1 LQLQSSIGSRAFQN
15 ARLQKQARK
24 QAEALLPAAVAVY
37 RQGRHAEAQALC
49 QQILKDLPNHFDAL
63 HLLGTSQVNC
73 SRFEEAVATL
83 TRTIGVDPRS
93 ADAQSNLG
101 AALSELGRYE
111 EARRCLERAIALK
124 PNFPMALTNLGKT
137 LMHLGQFETA
147 IAAHDRAI
155 ALKPDFAD
163 AYCHRGQV
171 LMLTNRAEEAD
182 QDFGRALS
190 LNPRQMAAV
199 LGKALVNVDLR
210 NYEIALT
217 HMNAALATLPTA
229 ADVLAQRGRL
239 YMQMA
244 ELDKAEADFDAAIRN
259 DPRQESALCGKANI
273 LLLRGDV
280 TRAAPL
286 CHRVLK
292 INLHSELALTL
303 LGGCFAAVGDPATAI
318 AHFDRALASKP
329 DYEEAIKQKIFV
341 LDFVPDIDFVTLQ
354 EARKYWW
361 DQIGARQ
368 PQRQLQACSLDP
380 ERRIVVGYVSADFRD
395 HSAAIAFM
403 PWLRLRDH
411 ERFQVICYSNSPLQ
425 DATTALCRSLADQ
438 WVDAWRLTDDKLA
451 DRIEADQVD
460 ILVDLSGHSGGNRL
474 SVFATKPAPIQVT
487 AIGHVSGTGLPTM
500 DYLLADPIL
509 IPAEARPLFAER
521 IHDLPAFITIEPPP
535 DIAPTPLPAL
545 GNGYVTFGA
554 FNRADKISDAA
565 LSVWSKLMQ
574 AVPGSVIVVK
584 NAALN
589 DALVRDTLIAR
600 FVASGIPE
608 NRLRCV
614 GSSPRPEHLALV
626 SSIDIML
633 DPFPQNGGV
642 STWEPLQ
649 LGVPVVTKL
658 GNGHASRCGG
668 AIVVAAGL
676 GDWVAA
682 DDEGYIEIAR
692 RWATSPDELA
702 ALRARLPAQVRS
714 SAAGNCLTY
723 VGHLEEGYRK
733 FWRDYCAGAAD
744 VSRENCN

>member
-1 LQLQSSIGSRAFQN
+1 LQSSIGSRAFKN

-24 QAEALLPAAVAVY
+24 QAEALLPAAVAAY

-49 QQILKDLPNHFDAL
+49 RQILKDLPDHFDAL
-63 HLLGTSQVNC
+63 HVLGTSQVNC

-83 TRTIGVDPRS
+83 TRAINVDPRS

-101 AALSELGRYE
+101 TALSELGRYE
-111 EARRCLERAIALK
+111 EARRCQEKAIALK

-137 LMHLGQFETA
+137 LVNLAQIGAA
-147 IAAHDRAI
+147 IAAYDRAV

-163 AYCHRGQV
+163 AYCYRGQALT
-171 LMLTNRAEEAD
+171 LMNRAEEAD

-190 LNPRQMAAV
+190 LNPRLMAAV

-210 NYEIALT
+210 NYEVALT
-217 HMNAALATLPTA
+217 HMNAMLAAYPA
-229 ADVLAQRGRL
+229 AAGVLAQRGQL

-244 ELDKAEADFDAAIRN
+244 EFDKAEADFDAAIRN
-259 DPRQESALCGKANI
+259 DPQQEPALCGKANI
-273 LLLRGDV
+273 LLLRGDI
-280 TRAAPL
+280 TQAAPL
-286 CHRVLK
+286 CHRVLE
-292 INLHSELALTL
+292 INPHSEHALAR
-303 LGGCFAAVGDPATAI
+303 LGSCFAAIGDPVTAI
-318 AHFDRALASKP
+318 AYFDRALASTP
-329 DYEEAIKQKIFV
+329 HSEEAITKKIFA
-341 LDFVPDIDFVTLQ
+341 LDFVPDVDFATLQ

-361 DQIGARQ
+361 DQIGASQ
-368 PQRQLQACSLDP
+368 PQRQLQARSLDP

-403 PWLRLRDH
+403 PLLRHRDR
-411 ERFQVICYSNSPLQ
+411 ERFQVICYSNSPSQ
-425 DATTALCRSLADQ
+425 DAVTALCRSLADQ

-451 DRIEADQVD
+451 ERIEADQVD

-487 AIGHVSGTGLPTM
+487 AIGNVSGTGLPAM

-521 IHDLPAFITIEPPP
+521 IHDLPAFISIEPPP
-535 DIAPTPLPAL
+535 DMAPTLLPAL
-545 GNGYVTFGA
+545 DNGHVTFGV

-565 LSVWSKLMQ
+565 LSVWSRLML
-574 AVPGSVIVVK
+574 AMPGSVIVVK

-608 NRLRCV
+608 DRLRCI
-614 GSSPRPEHLALV
+614 GSSPRPDHLALV

-668 AIVVAAGL
+668 AIVTAAGL
-676 GDWVAA
+676 GDWVAQ
-682 DDEGYIEIAR
+682 DEEGYIDIAR
-692 RWATSPDELA
+692 RWASSPDELA
-702 ALRARLPAQVRS
+702 ALRARLPAQVLS
-714 SAAGNCLTY
+714 SAAGNCVTY
-723 VGHLEEGYRK
+723 VSHVENGYRK

>member
-1 LQLQSSIGSRAFQN
+1 LQSSIGSRAFQN

-24 QAEALLPAAVAVY
+24 QAEALLPAAVAAY

-49 QQILKDLPNHFDAL
+49 QQILKDLPDHFDAL
-63 HLLGTSQVNC
+63 HVLGTSQVNC
-73 SRFEEAVATL
+73 GQFEEAVATL
-83 TRTIGVDPRS
+83 TRAINIDPRS

-101 AALSELGRYE
+101 TALSEFGRYE
-111 EARRCLERAIALK
+111 EARHCQEKAIALK

-137 LMHLGQFETA
+137 LVNLGQIGGA

-163 AYCHRGQV
+163 AYCHRGQA
-171 LMLTNRAEEAD
+171 LMLMNRVEEAD

-190 LNPRQMAAV
+190 LNPRLMAAV
-199 LGKALVNVDLR
+199 IGRALVNVDLR
-210 NYEIALT
+210 NYELALT
-217 HMNAALATLPTA
+217 HMNAMLAAYPTA
-229 ADVLAQRGRL
+229 ADLLAQRGRL
-239 YMQMA
+239 YMRMA
-244 ELDKAEADFDAAIRN
+244 EFDKAEADFDAAIRN
-259 DPRQESALCGKANI
+259 DPRQEPALCEKANL

-280 TRAAPL
+280 TQAAPL
-286 CHRVLK
+286 CHRVLE
-292 INLHSELALTL
+292 INPHSEPALAR
-303 LGGCFAAVGDPATAI
+303 LGSCFAAVGDPVTAI
-318 AHFDRALASKP
+318 AYFDRALASTP
-329 DYEEAIKQKIFV
+329 HSEEAITKKIFA
-341 LDFVPDIDFVTLQ
+341 LDFVPDVNFATLQ

-368 PQRQLQACSLDP
+368 QQRPLQARSLDP

-403 PWLRLRDH
+403 PLLRHRDR

-425 DATTALCRSLADQ
+425 DAVTALCRSLADQ

-487 AIGHVSGTGLPTM
+487 AIGNVSGTGLPTM

-535 DIAPTPLPAL
+535 DMVPTPQPAI
-545 GNGYVTFGA
+545 GNGHVTFGV

-565 LSVWSKLMQ
+565 LSVWSRLLLAM
-574 AVPGSVIVVK
+574 PGSVIVVK

-608 NRLRCV
+608 NRLRCI
-614 GSSPRPEHLALV
+614 GSSPRPDHLALV

-682 DDEGYIEIAR
+682 DEEGYIEIAR
-692 RWATSPDELA
+692 RWASSPQELA
-702 ALRARLPAQVRS
+702 ALRARLPAQVLS

-723 VGHLEEGYRK
+723 VGYVEDGYRK